1 MTQDIDPDRTP
12 QDPQPADAP
21 EEPLPQQEELWRPPA
36 RFGSVPVEAEP
47 MGWDRRQGF
56 RKHYPLVNLPTQIV
70 ERVQLGM
77 EEPHEPNR
85 LIWGDNLHVMRQIP
99 SNTVDL
105 IYADPPFF
113 SGRQYNVMWG
123 DANEMR
129 SFSDIWEGGLP
140 GYLVWLNARLYEMK
154 RLLKPTGSI
163 YVHCDDHASHYI
175 KVEMDKI
182 FGYDNFRNDIVW
194 RRATAHNDSNRYG
207 RILDHIFYYVVD
219 SGSYTWNGKDIATPK
234 TDEQIQTSYPS
245 EDERGRYRTEN
256 LTAAGATMHGES
268 GRAWKGYDIGSKGVH
283 WRPPKTGTYAEY
295 IEREFIPGYRD
306 INGVHDRLDAL
317 DAANLI
323 HHPRRGFWPGLKRY
337 AASDQGIAPQ
347 SLILN
352 PTGFTN
358 YNKGQGEWLGYPT
371 QKPEAL
377 LELIIKAS
385 SNKGDVVADFF
396 GGGGTTAAT
405 VQRLGRRW
413 ITCDQSRV
421 AVAVSAERLKQE
433 AMTRGLEDALV
444 PDFTVEHWGIY
455 EAERLSRMPVEQ
467 FRGFVLR
474 AYGATRVEISPDP
487 PPSSHIRSD
496 SRGSS
501 AIHGWRNQF
510 PIWVGHPDLESQ
522 ATADDVLE
530 FANAIRRTAL
540 YRDANLR
547 DGTMLAWGFRA
558 DAEAAARGLR
568 EQEAVDVN
576 FVRLSQV
583 RIGDTGFREHIV
595 GKSTDRADY
604 SEFLTFVHP
613 PVVTVAHRVHGG
625 RAVTFDAGDSA
636 VVNVGAEIVNV
647 QWDFDYDGQ
656 RFTAAPGYSFQR
668 GKGGKV
674 ILRVTHKFDR
684 AGMYRVACRLQDSRG
699 GEGTWSDEIEVKS

>member
-1 MTQDIDPDRTP
+1 MMQDPDHDP
-12 QDPQPADAP
+12 NAQDPQGMDASPDPQNDDAP
-21 EEPLPQQEELWRPPA
+21 EPLPEQEELWRPPA

-70 ERVQLGM
+70 ERVQLGT

-99 SNTVDL
+99 SNTIDL

-129 SFSDIWEGGLP
+129 SFSDIWEGGLT

-163 YVHCDDHASHYI
+163 YLHCDDHASHYI

-182 FGYDNFRNDIVW
+182 FGYDNFRNDLVW

-207 RILDHIFYYVVD
+207 RILDHILYYVMN

-234 TDEQIQTSYPS
+234 TPEQIQTSYPS

-256 LTAAGATMHGES
+256 LTAAGTTRHGES

-306 INGVHDRLDAL
+306 ISGVHDRLDAL

-323 HHPRRGFWPGLKRY
+323 HHPKRGFWPGLKRY

-347 SLILN
+347 SLILE

-377 LELIIKAS
+377 IERIIKAS
-385 SNKGDVVADFF
+385 SNEGDVVADFV

-405 VQRLGRRW
+405 AQRLGRRW

-421 AVAVSAERLKQE
+421 AVSVSAERLKQD
-433 AMTRGLEDALV
+433 AITRGLEDAPV

-455 EAERLSRMPVEQ
+455 EAERLSRMPLGQ
-467 FRGFVLR
+467 FREFVLR
-474 AYGATRVEISPDP
+474 AYGATRVEEDAG
-487 PPSSHIRSD
+487 D
-496 SRGSS
+496 SV
-501 AIHGWRNQF
+501 IHGWRNQF
-510 PIWVGHPDLESQ
+510 PIWVGLADLDSQ

-530 FANAIRRTAL
+530 FANAVRRL
-540 YRDANLR
+540 PHYRDAHLR

-558 DAEAAARGLR
+558 DAEDAAKELR
-568 EQEAVDVN
+568 EREALDVN

-583 RIGDTGFREHIV
+583 RIGDPGFREHIV
-595 GKSTDRADY
+595 GRSTDRADY

-613 PVVTVAHRVHGG
+613 PVVTVAHRALGG

-636 VVNVGAEIVNV
+636 VVNLGAEVVNV

-656 RFTAAPGYSFQR
+656 RFVAEPGYSFQR
-668 GKGGKV
+668 DKRGKV
-674 ILRVTHKFDR
+674 ELRVTHKFDR
-684 AGMYRVACRLQDSRG
+684 AGTYQVACRVQDSRG
-699 GEGTWSDEIEVKS
+699 GEGTWSAEIEVKS